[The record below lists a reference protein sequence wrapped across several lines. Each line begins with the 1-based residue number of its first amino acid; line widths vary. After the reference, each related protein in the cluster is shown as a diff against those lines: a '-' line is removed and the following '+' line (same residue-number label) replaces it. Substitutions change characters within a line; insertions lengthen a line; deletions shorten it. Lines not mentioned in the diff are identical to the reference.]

1 MTSMPCS
8 FHLQYPHCSSSS
20 CLQKLRKP
28 FFGGNRNGVL
38 GSFRP
43 QRIGLRIVP
52 TPYSRAKCW
61 FRFGKN
67 GVDAEG
73 AGIYGSQTRDDFDRD
88 DVEQVLLLFFLD
100 CLFVHGLF
108 FFSRYGC
115 FWSFSLAGRSVKM
128 GPCFSDPDRLLGG
141 AHRGGNWVGN
151 ISAWLNISCH
161 LNCRDCPKFHTLNG
175 VIKTVGLSMCYKIE
189 VDSHVIDLMVCIE
202 LQLKWD
208 LCWSLCRFVYDKIGF
223 DHTKVTHTG

>member
-1 MTSMPCS
+1 MPCS
-8 FHLQYPHCSSSS
+8 FHLQSPHCSSSS

-28 FFGGNRNGVL
+28 FLGGNRNGVL

-100 CLFVHGLF
+100 CLFVLGLF
-108 FFSRYGC
+108 FIFKIWVFLKFFSGWAFC
-115 FWSFSLAGRSVKM
+115 ED
-128 GPCFSDPDRLLGG
+128 GPCFSDPDLLLGG
-141 AHRGGNWVGN
+141 AHTEGNWVGT
-151 ISAWLNISCH
+151 ISA
-161 LNCRDCPKFHTLNG
+161 
-175 VIKTVGLSMCYKIE
+175 
-189 VDSHVIDLMVCIE
+189 
-202 LQLKWD
+202 
-208 LCWSLCRFVYDKIGF
+208 
-223 DHTKVTHTG
+223 